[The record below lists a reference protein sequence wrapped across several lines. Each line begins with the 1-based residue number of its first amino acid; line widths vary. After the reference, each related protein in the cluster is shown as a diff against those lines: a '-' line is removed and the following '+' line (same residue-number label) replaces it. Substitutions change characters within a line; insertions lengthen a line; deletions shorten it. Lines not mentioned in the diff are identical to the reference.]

1 MSQHQ
6 AKVVSLTDDLMK
18 VEQKKRKLEESQDSL
33 MEEVAKL
40 QAQGQTMSPWLQET
54 LLSDWLVA
62 VSYYQIVQQVRGR
75 NCLFYVI
82 KILKRKFN

>member
-40 QAQGQTMSPWLQET
+40 QAQGQNMSPWLQET